1 MKTIAVDEDTWKA
14 IKKLKRKLD
23 VNSYDTVIKILLKK
37 WHSSELEE
45 KLDEMGLD
53 EEESETAQEL
63 LNMLKGVRS

>member
-63 LNMLKGVRS
+63 LNMLKE

>member
-45 KLDEMGLD
+45 KLDEMG
-53 EEESETAQEL
+53 SMRRRA
-63 LNMLKGVRS
+63 KRPKSC

>member
-63 LNMLKGVRS
+63 LNMLKG